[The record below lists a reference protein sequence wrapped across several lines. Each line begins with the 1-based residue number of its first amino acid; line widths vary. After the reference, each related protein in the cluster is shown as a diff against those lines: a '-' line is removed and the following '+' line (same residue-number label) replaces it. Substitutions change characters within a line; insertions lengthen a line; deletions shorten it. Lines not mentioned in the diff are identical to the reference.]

1 MALAVALAVG
11 TASSV
16 PCVAAEAQR
25 ALVTPVIVIVDVQ
38 QAQRESAAGRA
49 LMSQRDKYQQQFQTD
64 FNATRH
70 QLQVSDQ
77 DLARQRGTM
86 PQELY
91 DQKVKDLEQQVVAF
105 QRRTQVAV
113 RALEKSTEAA
123 SGELMNTILT
133 ITGEL
138 AGEMGA
144 NLVLPKQQVVLHEPG
159 MDVTAQ
165 VIDRLNRRLPTL
177 TFPVPVVDEA
187 PAGKP
192 SRK

>member
-1 MALAVALAVG
+1 VALALAVA
-11 TASSV
+11 ASPV
-16 PCVAAEAQR
+16 PSVAAEAQR
-25 ALVTPVIVIVDVQ
+25 ALVAPVIVIVDVQ
-38 QAQRESAAGRA
+38 QAQRESVAGRA
-49 LMSQRDKYQQQFQTD
+49 LMSQRDKYQQQFQSD

-77 DLARQRGTM
+77 ELARQRGTM

-177 TFPVPVVDEA
+177 TFPVPVVDDP